1 MFDFVRKYNKIL
13 QFILLILIVPSFV
26 LFGVESYLRMSDK
39 DKAVAEVDGKDI
51 RQGEWDAAHKTET
64 DRMRQQMPTLDV
76 KFFDS
81 PEARYATLERLVR
94 DRVIAA
100 AAQKGHLAVS
110 DEALARE
117 LQRIPAIAA
126 LRGPD
131 GKLDVA
137 RYKQILAQQGYSP
150 EGFEAQLR
158 ADLATRQV
166 LAGVGATG
174 LPAAALARAAFDA
187 YFEKREV
194 QVARFDAAAYAAK
207 VQPTDAEIEAF
218 YQANPKRF
226 LAPEQAN
233 IEYLVLD
240 LESIKKGVTVSE
252 ADLKTYYEQNNA
264 QTAGKEE
271 RRASHILITADKS
284 ASAEQRAAARKKAD
298 DLLAQLKAKPDS
310 FADLA
315 RKNSQDPGSATK
327 GGDLDFFARGAMV
340 KPFEEAAFAL
350 KKGELSAVVESDFGF
365 HIIRLTDIK
374 QPKVKTFEEVRPAL
388 EAQLRQQQAQRKF
401 AESAD
406 AFSNAVYE
414 QADGLKAVAERFK
427 LELRTAPS
435 VRREPAPGADSKG
448 PLANPKFLGAL
459 FSPDSVEKKRNTE
472 AVEFGSGQLV
482 SGRVTEYQPARTR
495 PLTEVKDQVKA
506 SLQSARGLEQAR
518 KAGAEQLAA
527 WKAQPTSATLPAAVV
542 VSRQQPAGQP
552 RQVVDAALTA
562 LVAGDTPTFVGAD
575 LGEGGYAVVKVAKVI
590 ARTEPDAAAAKAEA
604 QQYSQWWTQAETLAY
619 YNLLKDRMKVQIKV
633 PTPAAA
639 KVDEAAAK

>member
-13 QFILLILIVPSFV
+13 QFVLLLLIIPSFV
-26 LFGVESYLRMSDK
+26 LFGVESYLQMSDK
-39 DKAVAEVDGKDI
+39 DKVVAEVNGNDI
-51 RQGEWDAAHKTET
+51 RQGEWDTAHKAET
-64 DRMRQQMPTLDV
+64 DRLRQQMPTLDV
-76 KFFDS
+76 KLFDS

-94 DRVIAA
+94 ERVMAA
-100 AAQKGHLAVS
+100 AAQKAHLGVS

-137 RYKQILAQQGYSP
+137 RYKEILAQQGYTP

-158 ADLATRQV
+158 SDIATRQV
-166 LAGVGATG
+166 LAGVAGTG
-174 LPAAALARAAFDA
+174 LAATAVARGAFDA
-187 YFEKREV
+187 YFEKREI
-194 QVARFDAAAYAAK
+194 QVARLDAAAFAAK

-240 LESIKKGVTVSE
+240 IESIKKSITVSE
-252 ADLKTYYEQNNA
+252 ADLKTYYEQNSA
-264 QTAGKEE
+264 QMAGKEE
-271 RRASHILITADKS
+271 RRASHILITADK
-284 ASAEQRAAARKKAD
+284 AAPAEQRAAARKKAD
-298 DLLAQLKAKPDS
+298 DLLAQIKSKPES
-310 FADLA
+310 FAELA

-340 KPFEEAAFAL
+340 KPFEEAAFAM
-350 KKGELSAVVESDFGF
+350 KKGETSAVVESDFGF

-374 QPKVKTFEEVRPAL
+374 QPKVKSFEEMRPGL

-427 LELRTAPS
+427 LELRTAANL
-435 VRREPAPGADSKG
+435 RRQPAPGADAKG
-448 PLANPKFLGAL
+448 PLVNPKFLSAL
-459 FSPDSVEKKRNTE
+459 FAADSVEKKRNTE
-472 AVEFGSGQLV
+472 ALEFGSGQMV

-495 PLTEVKDQVKA
+495 PLAEVKDQVRTG
-506 SLQSARGLEQAR
+506 LQVTRGVEQAR
-518 KAGAEQLAA
+518 RAGEDQLAA
-527 WKAQPTSATLPAAVV
+527 WKAQPASATLPAAVV
-542 VSRQQPAGQP
+542 VSRQQPAGQA
-552 RQVVDAALTA
+552 RQVVEAALKA
-562 LVAGDTPTFVGAD
+562 PVAGDAPTFVGAD
-575 LGEGGYAVVKVAKVI
+575 LGEAGYAVVKVAKVI
-590 ARTEPDAAAAKAEA
+590 ARAEPDAAAAKAEV
-604 QQYSQWWTQAETLAY
+604 QQYTQWWTQAEALAY
-619 YNLLKDRMKVQIKV
+619 YNLLKDRMKVQVKV
-633 PTPAAA
+633 PAPTPG
-639 KVDEAAAK
+639 KDDEVASK